1 MKKINFNKG
10 WSFSLNGQETVSVD
24 LPHDFSIGRP
34 RLEDAPSGGAGGFFQ
49 GGLGRYE
56 KEFIPK
62 KNKKYFLICD
72 GSFGITEV
80 QINLNLVYVNKYGYN
95 TFIADLSD
103 YLRYGESNLITV
115 TVNNKWQP
123 NARWY
128 TGSGLYRDV
137 FLCECGSSYLDP
149 RGTYVYTEHL
159 TDSCAYLEAETR
171 LFSDKT
177 GDGVVDFEI
186 FEGNTRTPVCT
197 FKKRFFAE
205 RGENTVKTKFQLD
218 TPKLWDTD
226 NPNLYKVKTTLSLNG
241 CKDTESSVFGIRT
254 VIADCK
260 RGLLLNGKSI
270 KLLGGCIHHDGGPVG
285 ACSYAETEY
294 RRIAKLKEAGYNA
307 VRLSHNP
314 QSQHLYDACDRYGM
328 LVIDELFDY
337 WTDGKQIDDMHVFF
351 DDNYLKWTK
360 EIVLRNRCHP
370 SVIMWSTGNEIPQKS
385 GRGYGYRYAKNIAD
399 EIRKHDPSRLLT
411 HGFCGFFNHK
421 EDLDRE
427 KSTLDYS
434 SDVMDFFTDR
444 IAIIADTVDVIGYNY
459 LEYRYEKDLIRFP
472 NKLFINT
479 ETYPLSAFTTY
490 AQLKDNPRIIGDFVW
505 TAWDYFGETGIG
517 HINYHYPEPTDI
529 LADRFPNHISGC
541 GDFDIRGIWKPQAY
555 YRQIAWGNLGGLH
568 IACTPPKRSS
578 RPYTPSAWGFYD
590 CIESWRF
597 DGYEGQ
603 PTKIYVFAD
612 CDEISLEIN
621 GKEIGKQGRNET
633 GIYIFDAAYEP
644 GTVTAYGY
652 KNGKLYAEAKLVTEG
667 DAHHLSV
674 KKEENYLAGGS
685 IPTKSRYDVV
695 YVDIW
700 VCDKNGMLC
709 YGDERPVEVIPEGAE
724 LIGMANAHPTDLTVY
739 TSPRRNM
746 YNGAV
751 VAVFK
756 KQSKD
761 ATITV
766 KAESLPDV
774 KIQL

>member
-1 MKKINFNKG
+1 MKKLNFNKD
-10 WSFSLNGQETVSVD
+10 WSFSLNGSEAIHVD

-34 RLEDAPSGGAGGFFQ
+34 RLENAPSGAAGGFFQ

-56 KEFIPK
+56 KKFTPK
-62 KNKKYFLICD
+62 KNKKYFLMCD
-72 GSFGITEV
+72 GSFGITEI
-80 QINLNLVYVNKYGYN
+80 QINQNLVYINKYGYN

-128 TGSGLYRDV
+128 TGSGIYRDV
-137 FLCECGSSYLDP
+137 FLCECDRSYLDP
-149 RGTYVYTEHL
+149 RGIYVCTEQIVD
-159 TDSCAYLEAETR
+159 TTAYLESEIR
-171 LFSDKT
+171 LFADKN
-177 GDGVVDFEI
+177 GEGVVDFEI
-186 FEGNTRTPVCT
+186 YKGNKRTPIHT
-197 FKKRFFAE
+197 FKRRLLAE
-205 RGENTVKTKFQLD
+205 YGENTFKAKFQLKSPD
-218 TPKLWDTD
+218 LWDTD
-226 NPNLYKVKTTLSLNG
+226 APNLYRIKATLSLNG
-241 CKDTESSVFGIRT
+241 YTDSEESVFGIRT
-254 VIADCK
+254 LIADSS
-260 RGLLLNGKSI
+260 RGLLINGKAI

-294 RRIAKLKEAGYNA
+294 RRIAKLKEAGFNA

-314 QSQHLYDACDRYGM
+314 QSQHLYDACDRLGM

-370 SVIMWSTGNEIPQKS
+370 SIIMWSTGNEIPQKS

-399 EIRKHDPSRLLT
+399 EVRKHDHSRLLT
-411 HGFCGFFNHK
+411 HGFCGFFNHQ
-421 EDLDRE
+421 EDLDKE
-427 KSTLDYS
+427 KATLDY
-434 SDVMDFFTDR
+434 DAGVMDFFTDR

-472 NKLFINT
+472 DKLFINT
-479 ETYPLSAFTTY
+479 ETFPLSAFTTY
-490 AQLKDNPRIIGDFVW
+490 AQLKDNPRILGDFVW

-517 HINYHYPEPTDI
+517 HINYHYPEPTDL

-541 GDFDIRGIWKPQAY
+541 GDFDICGFRKPQSY
-555 YRQIAWGNLGGLH
+555 LREIAWGH
-568 IACTPPKRSS
+568 RTAPFIACTPPKRNI
-578 RPYTPSAWGFYD
+578 RPYSPSAWGFYD

-612 CDEISLEIN
+612 CDEVVLEIN
-621 GKEIGKQGRNET
+621 GEEIGRLERTEN
-633 GIYIFDAAYEP
+633 GIYIFDAIYEP
-644 GTVTAYGY
+644 GIVTARAYVS
-652 KNGKLYAEAKLVTEG
+652 GKLYSKSTLTTEESPQY
-667 DAHHLSV
+667 LSV
-674 KKEENYLAGGS
+674 TKEKSYLHKSTKKPDND
-685 IPTKSRYDVV
+685 IV
-695 YVDIW
+695 YVVIEAH
-700 VCDKNGMLC
+700 DKNGALC
-709 YGDERPVEVIPEGAE
+709 PANESLIEVIPEGAE
-724 LIGMANAHPTDLTVY
+724 LIGMANANPTDLTLY
-739 TSPRRNM
+739 TSPKRNL
-746 YNGAV
+746 YNGVA

-766 KAESLPDV
+766 TANEFAPV
-774 KIQL
+774 KINI